1 MNSWHSFLGLI
12 INPSTIK
19 RHNQVHLISNTMR
32 KQFLIIGAVLLSYVF
47 VAFQTAQASPNND
60 LPKVATSAAP
70 TAYLLGDVVADFKL
84 KNVDGKML
92 ALSDFSSA
100 KGFIIVF
107 SSNHCPFSK
116 SYEDRV
122 IALDRKYA
130 AQGYPVIM
138 INPNDP
144 DAYEED
150 SFANMQ
156 ARVKEK
162 AYPFPYLSDDTQV
175 VSKAFGAMR
184 TPQVY
189 VLKKEGGKNIVSY
202 IGAIDDNAQD
212 PSGVTKRYVEDAV
225 NNLMVGKPVVTTS
238 TKAVGCAIKWKS

>member
-1 MNSWHSFLGLI
+1 M
-12 INPSTIK
+12 K
-19 RHNQVHLISNTMR
+19 
-32 KQFLIIGAVLLSYVF
+32 KQFLIIGTVFLSSIF
-47 VAFQTAQASPNND
+47 GANQMATATPLTD
-60 LPKVATSAAP
+60 LPETTAPAP
-70 TAYLLGDVVADFKL
+70 TGYALGDAVSDFKL
-84 KNVDGKML
+84 KNIDGKMMSL
-92 ALSDFSSA
+92 ADFKSA

-107 SSNHCPFSK
+107 TSNHCPFSK

-130 AQGYPVIM
+130 SQDFPVIT

-144 DAYEED
+144 EAYEED

-156 ARVKEK
+156 VRAKEK
-162 AYPFPYLSDDTQV
+162 GYPFPYLTDDTQI

-184 TPQVY
+184 TPQAY
-189 VLKKEGGKNIVSY
+189 VLKKEGGKIIVSY

-225 NNLMVGKPVVTTS
+225 NNLLVGKPVVTTS

>member
-1 MNSWHSFLGLI
+1 M
-12 INPSTIK
+12 K
-19 RHNQVHLISNTMR
+19 
-32 KQFLIIGAVLLSYVF
+32 KQFLIIGAVFLSSIF
-47 VAFQTAQASPNND
+47 GETQMTMATPLTNLPETTAS
-60 LPKVATSAAP
+60 AP
-70 TAYLLGDVVADFKL
+70 TGYVLGDAVSDFKL
-84 KNVDGKML
+84 KNIDGKMMSL
-92 ALSDFSSA
+92 ADFQSA

-107 SSNHCPFSK
+107 TSNHCPFSK

-130 AQGYPVIM
+130 SQGFPVIT

-156 ARVKEK
+156 VRAKEK
-162 AYPFPYLSDDTQV
+162 GYPFPYLTDDTQV

-189 VLKKEGGKNIVSY
+189 VLKKEGGKIIVSY

-225 NNLMVGKPVVTTS
+225 NNLLVGKPVVTTS
-238 TKAVGCAIKWKS
+238 TKAVGCAIKWKN

>member
-1 MNSWHSFLGLI
+1 M
-12 INPSTIK
+12 K
-19 RHNQVHLISNTMR
+19 
-32 KQFLIIGAVLLSYVF
+32 KQFLVV
-47 VAFQTAQASPNND
+47 VAMVVVGGLFSTYLFKNANAAEVNEIPNNVKNNT
-60 LPKVATSAAP
+60 LGYV
-70 TAYLLGDVVADFKL
+70 LGDAVSDFKL
-84 KNVDGKML
+84 KNIDGKMMS
-92 ALSDFSSA
+92 LSDFQSA

-107 SSNHCPFSK
+107 TSNHCPFSK

-130 AQGYPVIM
+130 SQGFPVIT

-144 DAYEED
+144 EAYEED

-156 ARVKEK
+156 ARAKEK
-162 AYPFPYLSDDTQV
+162 GYSYPYLADDTQA
-175 VSKAFGAMR
+175 VSKMFGALR

-189 VLKKEGGKNIVSY
+189 ILKKEAGKITVSY

-225 NNLMVGKPVVTTS
+225 NNLLVGKPVVTTS